1 MTKKAAGSD
10 NQPQYH
16 LNPYLSFKYM
26 LPEGGIPF
34 EAELAGSGSHS
45 ARRKQAQSHTE
56 RMQPTD
62 GDTNSAR
69 ALLNLSQAHRW
80 A

>member
-34 EAELAGSGSHS
+34 EAELAGSASHS

-69 ALLNLSQAHRW
+69 ALLNLSQAHQW